1 VIELWEDERVDP
13 AKPHISARSC
23 SNVPHGP
30 CRRNGGAGRASS
42 SATRV
47 FANRD
52 RPNETVRVEVLYFE
66 GCPSHEALMAR
77 LPGLMARAG
86 VDELIEFRAVES
98 PRAAEQERFLG
109 SPTLRIDG
117 QDVEPAASQ
126 RSDFGLKCRMYPSA
140 AGLRGA
146 IPDEFVLDALT
157 RAQDPR
163 RADG

>member
-1 VIELWEDERVDP
+1 
-13 AKPHISARSC
+13 
-23 SNVPHGP
+23 
-30 CRRNGGAGRASS
+30 
-42 SATRV
+42 V

-52 RPNETVRVEVLYFE
+52 RPNETMRVEVLYFE

-77 LPGLMARAG
+77 LLGLMARAG
-86 VDELIEFRAVES
+86 VDEPIEFRAVES
-98 PRAAEQERFLG
+98 VRAAEQERFLG

-126 RSDFGLKCRMYPSA
+126 RSDFGLKCRLYPSA

>member
-1 VIELWEDERVDP
+1 M
-13 AKPHISARSC
+13 
-23 SNVPHGP
+23 
-30 CRRNGGAGRASS
+30 
-42 SATRV
+42 

-98 PRAAEQERFLG
+98 VRAAEQERFLG

-117 QDVEPAASQ
+117 QDVEPAASR
-126 RSDFGLKCRMYPSA
+126 RSDFGLKCRLYPSA